1 MGIATVKGQFTDFAG
16 VLEIDADYADAKAR
30 GAIRVASLDTHE
42 PRRDAHLRSADF
54 FDVERFPEI
63 TFESTSVRPIDEET
77 FHITGNLTMHGVTR
91 EIVLEAIVLGR
102 DTDPWGSE
110 RLGVEV
116 VGQLNRGDFD
126 MTFNQALGS
135 GNVLVS
141 DRVRIALDISAV
153 REG

>member
-1 MGIATVKGQFTDFAG
+1 
-16 VLEIDADYADAKAR
+16 
-30 GAIRVASLDTHE
+30 
-42 PRRDAHLRSADF
+42 
-54 FDVERFPEI
+54 
-63 TFESTSVRPIDEET
+63 
-77 FHITGNLTMHGVTR
+77 MHGVTR

-110 RLGVEV
+110 RLGIEV
-116 VGQLNRGDFD
+116 VGQLDRGDFD

-141 DRVRIALDISAV
+141 DRVRLALDISAV